1 MVTPPW
7 RGDAGPRVTAL
18 LAPNPGPMTLDGTN
32 TWVLG
37 DARSD
42 EVVVVDPGPL
52 DEAHLQAVLDHTAG
66 LGARVALTLLTH
78 HHADHTEAAQ
88 RWAAITGAPV
98 RGAGRGEPLRDG
110 EHLEVGGVRL
120 TVLATPGHTSD
131 SVSFHLPDDD
141 VLLTGDMV
149 LGRGTSVVTHPDGD
163 VGAYLDSLDRMAGLG
178 VAVIAPGHGP
188 VVDDPAALLAYYRDH
203 RLERLRQV
211 QAALDDGA
219 ADAGDEDAVVE
230 AVVQRVYADVPRD
243 VWPAARQTVK
253 AQLAYLR
260 ATP

>member
-1 MVTPPW
+1 M
-7 RGDAGPRVTAL
+7 
-18 LAPNPGPMTLDGTN
+18 
-32 TWVLG
+32 
-37 DARSD
+37 
-42 EVVVVDPGPL
+42 
-52 DEAHLQAVLDHTAG
+52 
-66 LGARVALTLLTH
+66 
-78 HHADHTEAAQ
+78 
-88 RWAAITGAPV
+88 
-98 RGAGRGEPLRDG
+98 
-110 EHLEVGGVRL
+110 RL

>member
-1 MVTPPW
+1 
-7 RGDAGPRVTAL
+7 
-18 LAPNPGPMTLDGTN
+18 
-32 TWVLG
+32 
-37 DARSD
+37 
-42 EVVVVDPGPL
+42 
-52 DEAHLQAVLDHTAG
+52 
-66 LGARVALTLLTH
+66 
-78 HHADHTEAAQ
+78 
-88 RWAAITGAPV
+88 
-98 RGAGRGEPLRDG
+98 
-110 EHLEVGGVRL
+110 
-120 TVLATPGHTSD
+120 
-131 SVSFHLPDDD
+131 
-141 VLLTGDMV
+141 
-149 LGRGTSVVTHPDGD
+149 
-163 VGAYLDSLDRMAGLG
+163 MAGLG